1 MGLQQRSSDGTPGCR
16 VCGSFH
22 VERWG
27 AKRGRQFVDR
37 EFTFWRCRDCDVRF
51 VEPVTG
57 PEIYDEAYYQGRG
70 VDPLVDYV
78 AEYADYRRTPRLD
91 EFEGLANLAERH
103 FSSRA
108 DAGTPGPLRWLDY
121 GCGAGGLLKYLRDR
135 GSLGAANRERRIEVS
150 GFDVGEYAERLRAD
164 GLPVHTLETLR
175 RIPDSSLDVISL
187 VEVIEHLDYPM
198 DILADAARW
207 LRPEGLLILTTGNLA
222 SPLARWQGIQFGYC
236 IPEIHVTLWTPRA
249 LETAYARVGL
259 VPFRARV
266 SGSLRFKI
274 RKNLGR
280 FPSLKAITS
289 VWLSPPVLRGLDRL
303 FGASAMPMAIK
314 PRLVSRSGQT

>member
-1 MGLQQRSSDGTPGCR
+1 MDLQEGTAGPDKRRCR
-16 VCGSFH
+16 VCGSFNIAW
-22 VERWG
+22 WG
-27 AKRGRQFVDR
+27 TKRGRQFVDR
-37 EFTFWRCRDCDVRF
+37 EFTFWRCGDCDVRF

-78 AEYADYRRTPRLD
+78 AEYADYRRTPRID
-91 EFEGLANLAERH
+91 EFEGLADLAERH
-103 FSSRA
+103 LLSQP
-108 DAGTPGPLRWLDY
+108 DAGTETLRWMDF

-135 GSLGAANRERRIEVS
+135 GSLGAADCKRRVDVS

-164 GLPVHTLETLR
+164 GLPVHTVEALR
-175 RIPDSSLDVISL
+175 RIPDSSFDVVSL
-187 VEVIEHLDYPM
+187 IEVVEHLDRPM
-198 DILADAARW
+198 DVLADAARW
-207 LRPEGLLILTTGNLA
+207 LKPGGLLILTTGNLA

-249 LETAYARVGL
+249 LETAYLRVGL
-259 VPFRARV
+259 VPFRTQV
-266 SGSLRFKI
+266 FGSLRFKI

-280 FPSLKAITS
+280 FPILNMIAP
-289 VWLSPPVLRGLDRL
+289 VWLSPPALRGLDRL

-314 PRLVSRSGQT
+314 PRQVPVRHHT

>member
-1 MGLQQRSSDGTPGCR
+1 MSLQERTSEPGCR
-16 VCGSFH
+16 VCRSLSI
-22 VERWG
+22 ERWG
-27 AKRGRQFVDR
+27 TKRGKKFVDR

-57 PEIYDEAYYQGRG
+57 PEIYDEAYYKGRG

-78 AEYADYRRTPRLD
+78 AEYTDYRRTPRVD
-91 EFEGLANLAERH
+91 EFEGLANLAEQH
-103 FSSRA
+103 FSSRP
-108 DAGTPGPLRWLDY
+108 DAGTAGTLRWMDY
-121 GCGAGGLLKYLRDR
+121 GCGAGGFLKYLRDR
-135 GSLGAANRERRIEVS
+135 GSLGVIDSERRLEVS

-164 GLPVHTLETLR
+164 GLPIHTLEALG
-175 RIPDSSLDVISL
+175 RIPDSSLDVVSL
-187 VEVIEHLDYPM
+187 VEVVEHLERPM

-207 LRPEGLLILTTGNLA
+207 LRPDGLLILTTGNLA
-222 SPLARWQGIQFGYC
+222 SPLARWQGIQFAYC
-236 IPEIHVTLWTPRA
+236 IPEIHVTLWTPQA

-266 SGSLRFKI
+266 FGSLRFKI

-280 FPSLKAITS
+280 FPSLRAVAPIC
-289 VWLSPPVLRGLDRL
+289 LSAPVVRGFDGL

-314 PRLVSRSGQT
+314 PRPASRSHYA